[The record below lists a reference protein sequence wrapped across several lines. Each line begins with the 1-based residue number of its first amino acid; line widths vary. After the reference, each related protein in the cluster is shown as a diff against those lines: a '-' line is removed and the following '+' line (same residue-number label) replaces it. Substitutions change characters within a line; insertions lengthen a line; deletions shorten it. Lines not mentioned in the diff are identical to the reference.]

1 MARAERVVQNPYVVG
16 RVILLKGNS
25 DQHKALPREITV
37 SNDDGLSSG
46 LQWEQIEYHLELLL
60 AWKTAM

>member
-1 MARAERVVQNPYVVG
+1 MARAERVAQNPSVVG

-37 SNDDGLSSG
+37 SNNDGISSG
-46 LQWEQIEYHLELLL
+46 LQWEQVEYQLELLP